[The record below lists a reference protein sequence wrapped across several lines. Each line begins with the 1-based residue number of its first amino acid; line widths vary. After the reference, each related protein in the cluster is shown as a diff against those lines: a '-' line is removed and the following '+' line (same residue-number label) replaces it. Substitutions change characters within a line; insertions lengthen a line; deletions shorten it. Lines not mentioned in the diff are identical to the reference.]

1 MSQGTIWLDLTILVN
16 WKGHLTGI
24 QRVEYNLAK
33 RYAELPN
40 VKFCVFHKESNKL
53 AEFDFAHVDHKF
65 QALQQ
70 QTTPPI
76 GEEVSPATV
85 ARPLYRRALSKARRV
100 AGQLVSPEAKAFLRG
115 QLHRSD
121 AKETPVVFKPGDI
134 FFITSGDWSGKEF
147 ANLII
152 KEREKTGLKVYLMV
166 HDMLP
171 AILPGYFVPGMD
183 EQFVNYMKRMFAHCD
198 GVMTTSQSSKK
209 DILQFVK
216 DNHLPKIK
224 VGMFRLGDDFVKTEP
239 IKPAIDVTKDKFIL
253 YVSTIEGRKNHMAL
267 YYAAREAQRR
277 GYVDFPKVVLVGKR
291 GWLSNDFAYIVE
303 KDPVLSKKFIFTRP
317 SDQEL
322 AWLYKNC
329 LVTVFPSFYEGW
341 GLMITESLAFGK
353 MCLSSDQSS
362 MPEIG
367 GDLVDYF
374 SPSDPVSMMEKIMHY
389 VKNPRDLQAKEAKI
403 KKDYKI
409 TTWDDSFQQVQAA
422 IKGMQKD

>member
-1 MSQGTIWLDLTILVN
+1 MSQGTTWLDLTILVN

-33 RYAELPN
+33 RYAQLPN
-40 VKFCVFHKESNKL
+40 VKFCVFHKEHNML
-53 AEFDFAHVDHKF
+53 AEYDFAHVDYKF

-70 QTTPPI
+70 QPI
-76 GEEVSPATV
+76 VEESSTNTATV
-85 ARPLYRRALSKARRV
+85 RPLYHRALSKARRV
-100 AGQLVSPEAKAFLRG
+100 AGRILPPEAKALLRG
-115 QLHRSD
+115 QLLRRPAAHI
-121 AKETPVVFKPGDI
+121 KPVVFKQGDR

-152 KEREKTGLKVYLMV
+152 SEREKTGLKVYLMV

-171 AILPGYFVPGMD
+171 AILPGYFVPGMA
-183 EQFVNYMKRMFAHCD
+183 EQFTTYMKRMFSHCD
-198 GVMTTSQSSKK
+198 GVLTTSQSSRK

-224 VGMFRLGDDFVKTEP
+224 IGMYRLGDDFAKSES
-239 IKPAIDVTKDKFIL
+239 IKPAIDVAKDKFVL

-267 YYAAREAQRR
+267 YYAAREALRR
-277 GYVDFPKVVLVGKR
+277 GYDDFPKIVLVGKR
-291 GWLSNDFAYIVE
+291 GWLSSDFTYLVE
-303 KDPVLSKKFIFTRP
+303 KDPVLSKMFIFIRP

-322 AWLYKNC
+322 AWLYQNC

-353 MCLSSDQSS
+353 MCLASDASS

-367 GDLVDYF
+367 GDLIDYF
-374 SPSDPVSMMEKIMHY
+374 SPSDPVAMLEEIMHY
-389 VKNPRDLQAKEAKI
+389 VKNPKDLKAKEDNI
-403 KKDYKI
+403 KKKYKI
-409 TTWDDSFQQVQAA
+409 TTWDDSFHQVQSA
-422 IKGMQKD
+422 IKQLES